1 MSANNAKVQAVIE
14 TTFNSAINKLAA
26 NEAGNCYS
34 DLYVQ
39 VDAESGEL
47 LIYDEED
54 VLVEKT
60 IIFDW
65 VNTACDD
72 DQFTQQV
79 AATLKAVLAVLV
91 TKKVFD
97 NPCFLKPFSAFGSQ
111 NQAVI
116 FLGNCFF
123 YGVFC
128 GFRGLFKPMFK
139 PAFKP

>member
-72 DQFTQQV
+72 DQLLNRLLQLESCACRSGYKKFLI
-79 AATLKAVLAVLV
+79 TL
-91 TKKVFD
+91 VF
-97 NPCFLKPFSAFGSQ
+97 
-111 NQAVI
+111 
-116 FLGNCFF
+116 
-123 YGVFC
+123 
-128 GFRGLFKPMFK
+128 
-139 PAFKP
+139 

>member
-91 TKKVFD
+91 TKKVFWRVYLEIC
-97 NPCFLKPFSAFGSQ
+97 PGSKTVRSIR
-111 NQAVI
+111 N
-116 FLGNCFF
+116 
-123 YGVFC
+123 
-128 GFRGLFKPMFK
+128 GLPKI
-139 PAFKP
+139 

>member
-54 VLVEKT
+54 VLVEET

-72 DQFTQQV
+72 DQFTQHGCCNFESC
-79 AATLKAVLAVLV
+79 ACRSGY
-91 TKKVFD
+91 KKSF
-97 NPCFLKPFSAFGSQ
+97 
-111 NQAVI
+111 
-116 FLGNCFF
+116 
-123 YGVFC
+123 
-128 GFRGLFKPMFK
+128 
-139 PAFKP
+139 

>member
-54 VLVEKT
+54 VLV
-60 IIFDW
+60 
-65 VNTACDD
+65 
-72 DQFTQQV
+72 
-79 AATLKAVLAVLV
+79 
-91 TKKVFD
+91 
-97 NPCFLKPFSAFGSQ
+97 
-111 NQAVI
+111 
-116 FLGNCFF
+116 
-123 YGVFC
+123 
-128 GFRGLFKPMFK
+128 
-139 PAFKP
+139 